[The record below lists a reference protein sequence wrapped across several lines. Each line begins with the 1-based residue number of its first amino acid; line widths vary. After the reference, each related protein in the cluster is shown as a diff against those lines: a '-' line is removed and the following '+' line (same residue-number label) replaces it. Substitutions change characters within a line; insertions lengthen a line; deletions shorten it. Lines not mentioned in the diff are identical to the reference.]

1 MLVLKSIFNITIKS
15 SIELSVVELS
25 LASANVTTIPH
36 IQLWEILCPYVSV
49 LSFAA
54 ASANTRRG
62 RNTRGKKYNIK
73 IYASKMLPI

>member
-25 LASANVTTIPH
+25 LASVNVTTIPQ
-36 IQLWEILCPYVSV
+36 QLWEILCPYVSV
-49 LSFAA
+49 LSFVA